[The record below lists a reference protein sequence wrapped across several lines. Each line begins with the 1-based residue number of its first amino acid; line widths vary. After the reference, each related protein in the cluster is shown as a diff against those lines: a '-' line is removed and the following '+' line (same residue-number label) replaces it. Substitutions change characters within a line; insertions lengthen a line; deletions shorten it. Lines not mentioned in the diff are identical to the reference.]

1 MAKKTNKLNCQL
13 FIVVLV
19 LTFMEFCS
27 SIDGTSPPVIA
38 RSLEDIGNPQTD
50 IGSCGRNQPSYICDP
65 DHVLSVGQGDTGIL
79 IA

>member
-1 MAKKTNKLNCQL
+1 MAKRTNKLNCQL

-19 LTFMEFCS
+19 LTFPEFCS
-27 SIDGTSPPVIA
+27 SIVGTSPPVTA